1 MYCTNC
7 GHSMSDNSGVCLK
20 CGFNMYTTKN
30 HCYHCG
36 VSVNPAQAICTT
48 CGVNLNN
55 QAAPHNHSGQRNHYA
70 GTEPILAALVSFLI
84 TGVGQMINR
93 QFVKG
98 IVLLAVSF
106 FMWII
111 GVILILPL
119 LFAFVLWVVS
129 IVDAYLIA
137 QKIRNGKT
145 VGEWEMF

>member
-1 MYCTNC
+1 
-7 GHSMSDNSGVCLK
+7 MSGNSGVCLK

-36 VSVNPAQAICTT
+36 VAVNQAQAICTS
-48 CGVNLNN
+48 CGVSLNT
-55 QAAPHNHSGQRNHYA
+55 QAAHDNQSGQSKYYA

-84 TGVGQMINR
+84 TGVGQMLNR

-98 IVLLAVSF
+98 IVMLAVSF

-119 LFAFVLWVVS
+119 LFVFVIWVVS